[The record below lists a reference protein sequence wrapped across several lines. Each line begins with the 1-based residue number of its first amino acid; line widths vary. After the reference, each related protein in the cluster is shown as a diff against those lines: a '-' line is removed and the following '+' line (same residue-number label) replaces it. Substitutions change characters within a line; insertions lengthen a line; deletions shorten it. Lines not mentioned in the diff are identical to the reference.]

1 MLIRLLPGY
10 YLWQINPKPDNPTVR
25 CIKIRYI
32 PAEQTSV
39 TQDDIISLTVQTIP
53 LPQGLPEDRPER
65 SSRYAYTNKSYCLF
79 RNNV

>member
-53 LPQGLPEDRPER
+53 LYPSGITRGP
-65 SSRYAYTNKSYCLF
+65 SRALQSICVYK
-79 RNNV
+79 